1 MPILQFNAERRSN
14 ISEKRGAVTRMLVVM
29 KATACAP
36 QTAVEILPTHAS
48 YPRVAAALTYIHQHL
63 DERLKLEQLAKLC
76 RLSVSRFVTLFRQA
90 LGMPPHRY
98 ISGARLERARTM
110 LKRGCSP
117 ADTAQ
122 ACGFYDQSHLALCL
136 KNACGLTPRQ
146 LQSPSGASLPA
157 SAPIH

>member
-1 MPILQFNAERRSN
+1 LQFNAERLGN
-14 ISEKRGAVTRMLVVM
+14 INVKRGAVTRMLMDM
-29 KATACAP
+29 KATARAP
-36 QTAVEILPTHAS
+36 QSAVDILPHYAN

-63 DERLKLEQLAKLC
+63 DERLKLEQLATLC

-90 LGMPPHRY
+90 LGVPPHRY
-98 ISGARLERARTM
+98 ISGARLERARAM

-146 LQSPSGASLPA
+146 LQSSGDASVPA
-157 SAPIH
+157 LAPIH